1 MSGTKCG
8 QCGHDNDPTR
18 VFCQNCGTRLDR
30 EEAAPT
36 SPTTTP
42 VPVKRTSKRQ
52 GPSLVAM
59 LLQFLKGLISLAF
72 LGAVIALF
80 IQLGRHPDG
89 LPEPVQVNDAQAAD
103 VFNAVKTFATSTF
116 RRTLDLKQE
125 QVNNYLASRVASA
138 SADEGGVTAGAQFGR
153 AFVVCQDG
161 KFQFFVERKYVGLS
175 FYFYVD
181 CEPLAGPEGATAF
194 VKGGGIGRV
203 RLPAQLLGPVQARV
217 IDPVVEA
224 LAEPL
229 EILRQANQVAIE
241 PGVVRLGWSGKP
253 VRR

>member
-8 QCGHDNDPTR
+8 QCGHENDPTR
-18 VFCQNCGTRLDR
+18 VFCQNCGTRLERD
-30 EEAAPT
+30 EPAPT

-42 VPVKRTSKRQ
+42 VPVKRKSQRQ
-52 GPSLVAM
+52 GPSIVSLF
-59 LLQFLKGLISLAF
+59 LQFLRGLVSLAF

-80 IQLGRHPDG
+80 IQLGRSPDG
-89 LPEPVQVNDAQAAD
+89 LPAAVTADDAQATD
-103 VFNAVKTFATSTF
+103 VFNAVKTFSSSTF

-125 QVNNYLASRVASA
+125 QINNYLASRVASA
-138 SADEGGVTAGAQFGR
+138 SADGGATAGAQFGR

-161 KFQFFVERKYVGLS
+161 KFQFFVERKYLGLS

-203 RLPAQLLGPVQARV
+203 ALPPRILGPVQARV
-217 IDPVVEA
+217 IAPVVEA
-224 LAEPL
+224 LGEPL
-229 EILRQANQVAIE
+229 EILRKANQVTIQ
-241 PGVVRLGWSGKP
+241 PGMARLGWSGKP
-253 VRR
+253 AGR